1 MTTKKQQTQTS
12 TEVTPTETDSGKAI
26 SANLEIQNTYLCG
39 WCMTGYHK
47 TCRGDL
53 AVDNG
58 KVYQCECTCEEA
70 NIQRGSGDKFRNP
83 TDTVDGTTS
92 KRGNNRTK

>member
-26 SANLEIQNTYLCG
+26 SANVNTYLCG
-39 WCMTGYHK
+39 WCMTGYHL

-53 AVDNG
+53 SADNG
-58 KVYQCECTCEEA
+58 KVYQCECTCETA
-70 NIQRGSGDKFRNP
+70 NLQRGNGDRTRHAPNNIDG
-83 TDTVDGTTS
+83 DTR
-92 KRGNNRTK
+92 KRGNAK

>member
-26 SANLEIQNTYLCG
+26 SATVENTYLCG
-39 WCMTGYHK
+39 WCMTGYHE

-53 AVDNG
+53 SADNG
-58 KVYQCECTCEEA
+58 KVYQCECTCEKA
-70 NIQRGSGDKFRNP
+70 NLQRGNGDRTRRTP
-83 TDTVDGTTS
+83 DSIDGDTR
-92 KRGNNRTK
+92 KRGNAK

>member
-26 SANLEIQNTYLCG
+26 SADQNILTYSCG
-39 WCMTGYHK
+39 WCLTGFHE

-53 AVDNG
+53 SADNG
-58 KVYQCECTCEEA
+58 KVYQCECKCETA
-70 NIQRGSGDKFRNP
+70 NSTRGHGDRLRHTPNNLNGNP
-83 TDTVDGTTS
+83 S
-92 KRGNNRTK
+92 KRSNTK

>member
-26 SANLEIQNTYLCG
+26 SATVENTYLCG
-39 WCMTGYHK
+39 WCMTNYHA

-53 AVDNG
+53 SADNG
-58 KVYQCECTCEEA
+58 KVYQCECSCEEA
-70 NIQRGSGDKFRNP
+70 NTQRGNGDKFRRTTNNIDG
-83 TDTVDGTTS
+83 DTR
-92 KRGNNRTK
+92 KRGNAK

>member
-26 SANLEIQNTYLCG
+26 STNVEIFTYLCG
-39 WCMTGYHK
+39 WCMTNHHA

-53 AVDNG
+53 AADNG
-58 KVYQCECTCEEA
+58 KVYQCECSCEKA
-70 NIQRGSGDKFRNP
+70 NTQRGSGDKFRS
-83 TDTVDGTTS
+83 TTTS
-92 KRGNNRTK
+92 INGNTRKRGNAK

>member
-1 MTTKKQQTQTS
+1 MTTKKQQTTTS

-26 SANLEIQNTYLCG
+26 SANVNTYLCG
-39 WCMTGYHK
+39 WCMTGYHL

-53 AVDNG
+53 SADNG

-70 NIQRGSGDKFRNP
+70 NLQRGSGDRFRRSTNP
-83 TDTVDGTTS
+83 IDGNAS
-92 KRGNNRTK
+92 KRGNSK